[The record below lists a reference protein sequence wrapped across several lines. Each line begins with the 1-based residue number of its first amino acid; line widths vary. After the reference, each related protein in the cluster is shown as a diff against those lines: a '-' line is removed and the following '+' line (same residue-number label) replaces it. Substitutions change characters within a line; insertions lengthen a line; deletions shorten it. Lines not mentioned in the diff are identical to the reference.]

1 MNFCP
6 TYPTGEISESL
17 EDKGKSL
24 LSDVKKRNN
33 RETIKQKMVK
43 TFTYR
48 RHEVVCDAPMSEDLM
63 SRWPAL
69 FNVSE
74 ARY

>member
-6 TYPTGEISESL
+6 TYPTGDISESL

-33 RETIKQKMVK
+33 RETIKQKMENK
-43 TFTYR
+43 FAYR
-48 RHEVVCDAPMSEDLM
+48 RHEVVCDAPMSEDLL

-69 FNVSE
+69 FIVSE
-74 ARY
+74 ARH